1 MTLLSKNWTLASFSL
16 TVLSSPYWPYMPDL
30 GFALFCPLFIIL
42 SVRFTKLRRWGGIV
56 LALLV
61 IITHGNVVKT
71 QSSSIFQA
79 GLDITIKGKVDSF
92 FKQISYGYEGS
103 VAVHQINDHVVTTWL
118 SPRIRLISPL
128 PLQIGDHFEFAVKV
142 KPVVGR
148 LNEVGFDAESYS
160 LSQGWVA
167 RASVVNNSRFQIS
180 SGLSLRNWI
189 YDSVQKQ
196 ISDSP
201 FKGIITALMFGE
213 RSGLSQA
220 DWMQLRNSG
229 LIHLVAISGLHIG
242 IAFGIGYVLGL
253 GVSRLHPMFVWLP
266 FILGASFAVSYA
278 WLAGFT
284 LPTQRA
290 LIMCLLNVLLIALR
304 IHVSVSRRILLTL
317 AAVLMIDPFAS
328 LASSFW
334 LSFTAVCIV
343 IYLCSITAQWKQ
355 WWTRFIAGQVMLVL
369 MMAPVSAYFFGGV
382 SWVSILFNMAFIP
395 WFSFLIIPVLFVAV
409 IVTCLDFPY
418 SDGLWQ
424 LVDFSFQPLA
434 HALPYATSGWINI
447 SEWLLQLM
455 LVLTLVWLLRMVVS
469 RFSQIL
475 LAIVLISTLLFR
487 SPSYD
492 WRMDVLDVGHGLAV
506 LIEKGGKTLLYD
518 TGSSW
523 ENGSYVRSV
532 IAPLLAKRGTDTIDA
547 VIYSHFDDDH
557 AGGRKDV
564 DQLLLPRNVY
574 SSQFIED
581 ALACVRGEEWQWQGL
596 HFSVLWPPKR
606 VERAFNQHSCVVR
619 ISDMKHAHSVLLSG
633 DVTAVGEW
641 LLARDNA
648 MLQSDVMIVPH
659 HGSKTSS
666 TKAFIERVS
675 PQIAIASLD
684 KTNRWNLP
692 HPEIV
697 DRYTSFGSE
706 WYDTGESGQITLKYR
721 AESRHLSTLRQD
733 GILPW
738 YRQMLRKEVE

>member
-42 SVRFTKLRRWGGIV
+42 SVRFTKLRCWGGIV

-61 IITHGNVVKT
+61 IITHGNAVKT

-103 VAVHQINDHVVTTWL
+103 VAIHQINDHFVSEWFP
-118 SPRIRLISPL
+118 PRVRLISPL
-128 PLQIGDHFEFAVKV
+128 PLQIGEHFEFAVKL

-148 LNEVGFDAESYS
+148 LNEVGFDAESYY

-167 RASVVNNSRFQIS
+167 RASVVNNSRFQII
-180 SGLSLRNWI
+180 SGLSIRSRVH
-189 YDSVQKQ
+189 DTVQTQ
-196 ISDSP
+196 ISSSP
-201 FKGIITALMFGE
+201 FKGMITALMFGE
-213 RSGLSQA
+213 RSGLSQT
-220 DWMQLRNSG
+220 DWTQLRNSG

-253 GVSRLHPMFVWLP
+253 GISRLHPSLVWFPFV
-266 FILGASFAVSYA
+266 LGVSFAVSYA

-290 LIMCLLNVLLIALR
+290 LIMCLLNVLLIVLR
-304 IHVSVSRRILLTL
+304 IHVSVFRRILLTL
-317 AAVLMIDPFAS
+317 AAVLITDPFAS

-334 LSFTAVCIV
+334 LSFIAVCIV
-343 IYLCSITAQWKQ
+343 IYLCSITVHWKK
-355 WWTRFIAGQVMLVL
+355 WWTRFIAGQVILVL
-369 MMAPVSAYFFGGV
+369 LMAPVSAYFFGGI
-382 SWVSILFNMAFIP
+382 SWVSTLFNMVFIP
-395 WFSFLIIPVLFVAV
+395 WFSFFIIPMLFVAV
-409 IVTCLDFPY
+409 IATCLDFPY
-418 SDGLWQ
+418 IAGLWQ

-447 SEWLLQLM
+447 SEWLFQLM
-455 LVLTLVWLLRMVVS
+455 LVLTLIGLLRTIVS
-469 RFSQIL
+469 RFSQ
-475 LAIVLISTLLFR
+475 VLIVVVLAGTLFFR
-487 SPSYD
+487 TPSYD
-492 WRMDVLDVGHGLAV
+492 WRIDVLDVGHGLAV
-506 LIEKGGKTLLYD
+506 VIEKEGKTLLYD

-523 ENGSYVRSV
+523 DNGSYVRSV
-532 IAPLLAKRGTDTIDA
+532 IAPLLAKRGADTIDT

-557 AGGRKDV
+557 AGGREDV
-564 DQLLLPRNVY
+564 DQLLSPSY
-574 SSQFIED
+574 IYTSQYLKD

-596 HFSVLWPPKR
+596 YFSVLWPPKR
-606 VERAFNQHSCVVR
+606 VDRAFNQHSCVVR
-619 ISDMKHAHSVLLSG
+619 VSDMKHTHSVLLSG

-648 MLQSDVMIVPH
+648 ILQSDVMIVPH

-666 TKAFIERVS
+666 TVAFIERVS
-675 PQIAIASLD
+675 PKLAIASLD

-692 HPEIV
+692 NPEIV
-697 DRYTSFGSE
+697 KRYTSLGAE
-706 WYDTGESGQITLKYR
+706 WYDTGESGQITLRYR
-721 AESRHLSTLRQD
+721 AESRHLTTLRRH
-733 GILPW
+733 GLIPW